1 MAEPADE
8 PGVGGAQPPLVSVI
22 IPARNASAT
31 LERAL
36 RALREQQILA
46 PYEVIVVDDGSGDG
60 TGEIADRL
68 APLVRTLRNGR
79 PQGPGAARN
88 RGVAAARGSVLAF
101 TDADCFPE
109 PEWLARGVHA
119 LQEVDIVQ
127 GAVIPDPGAR
137 RTPFER
143 TLAVDRL
150 SGFYQTANLFVR
162 RDVFDAVGGFR
173 DWSLDRPRTPFGGLG
188 QSRRFENRTPAGEDA
203 LFGWSARRMGASTR
217 FAPEVRVHH
226 AVFPSTV
233 AGVMADRWHW
243 TRDMPGLAR
252 LVPELRSGAFHHRW
266 FFSSWTMQF
275 DLAVVGLAA
284 AMTTRRKAWLALALP
299 YLRSRSRQAR
309 RWGRRNAP
317 AVAIGAAAADA
328 ATLAGLVVGSVTWRS
343 LVL

>member
-1 MAEPADE
+1 MTELADE
-8 PGVGGAQPPLVSVI
+8 PAADGAEPPLVSVI

-36 RALREQQILA
+36 LALREQRTGA
-46 PYEVIVVDDGSGDG
+46 PYEVIVVDDGSGDE

-68 APLVRTLRNGR
+68 APLVKTLRNGR
-79 PQGPGAARN
+79 SQGPGAARN
-88 RGVAAARGSVLAF
+88 RGVAAARGHVLAF

-109 PEWLARGVHA
+109 PDWLACGVQA
-119 LQEVDIVQ
+119 LEEADIVQ
-127 GAVIPDPGAR
+127 GAVIPDPSAR

-143 TLAVDRL
+143 TLMVDRL

-162 RDVFDAVGGFR
+162 RDVFEAVGGFR
-173 DWSLDRPRTPFGGLG
+173 DWSLDRPRTLFRGSG
-188 QSRRFENRTPAGEDA
+188 QTRRFQNRTPAGEDA
-203 LFGWSARRMGASTR
+203 LFGWSARRLGARTR

-233 AGVMADRWHW
+233 AGVIADRWHW
-243 TRDMPGLAR
+243 TQDMPGLAR
-252 LVPELRSGAFHHRW
+252 LVPELRSAAFHRRW
-266 FFSSWTMQF
+266 FFSSGTMQF
-275 DLAVVGLAA
+275 DLAAVGLAA
-284 AMTTRRKAWLALALP
+284 AMTTRRRAWLALALP
-299 YLRSRSRQAR
+299 YLRWRSQQAR

-317 AVAIGAAAADA
+317 AVAMGAAAADA